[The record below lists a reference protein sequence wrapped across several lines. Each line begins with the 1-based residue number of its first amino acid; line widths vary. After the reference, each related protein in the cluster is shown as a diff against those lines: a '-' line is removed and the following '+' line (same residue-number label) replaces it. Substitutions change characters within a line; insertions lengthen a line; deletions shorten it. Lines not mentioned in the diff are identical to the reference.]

1 MEKVTKKYKFTSHR
15 CSGASLDI
23 PFSVSA
29 EETGAL
35 FFGKSRP
42 LVLVVGTC
50 LLSTIVQQ
58 LSKKEKLKRVHRY
71 SSIVLTSQHGVLD
84 GGCNVET
91 ETLFTVLSP
100 LWSL

>member
-1 MEKVTKKYKFTSHR
+1 M
-15 CSGASLDI
+15 
-23 PFSVSA
+23 
-29 EETGAL
+29 
-35 FFGKSRP
+35 
-42 LVLVVGTC
+42 LVVGTC

>member
-1 MEKVTKKYKFTSHR
+1 M
-15 CSGASLDI
+15 
-23 PFSVSA
+23 
-29 EETGAL
+29 L
-35 FFGKSRP
+35 FFREIASISAGCWYLPP
-42 LVLVVGTC
+42 LH
-50 LLSTIVQQ
+50 SIVQQ

-84 GGCNVET
+84 GGGCNVET